1 MNEIEKDEIDIRE
14 LFNTIKENIWTIITI
29 TIISI
34 LIASSY
40 LYWTRN
46 IYSSD
51 VTIALESEGKSNK
64 LGNMLNAKT
73 LRGNTLN
80 SKEKLQLAEITLM
93 SKNFIGTIIDKLDV
107 SREYFI
113 KKNFRKI
120 ELNNFS
126 NLKIDIKYKNN
137 SLYGK
142 YFEIIPKTEQSFI
155 LKVDDIKYKEL
166 HKYNKKIDTPNFT
179 IRVIKTNGIDPYDT
193 FAKEHNNTI
202 YNFISNLK
210 LEEKTYIFRTFDRD
224 TQENMVISNM
234 SVNNLNSD
242 NILNLVYKDTLP
254 NQAQKIATEI
264 ATNFIDYNLKNKT
277 VELEQ
282 TLEFLNR
289 QIRDIRTSLKNQGEK
304 LKDYQEKSG
313 SAIMSQGADILANM
327 DKKEDLI
334 TKVALQIQA
343 IKNFR
348 QSLDNG
354 VLNSVSLVSAG
365 IDTSSIQPLMDSF
378 IKSEETIREL
388 KLQQNNIDKSVTSNP
403 QISSL
408 IQDLKKKK
416 AILQSLLTDF
426 TAEHPQ
432 VIEQRNE
439 IDNTINRIHSNIVT
453 NLERF
458 RKNKAVAKSTILSNM
473 LMVQNNLNNRLR
485 LLKSDI
491 REKKTLLESMPS
503 KTLKNENLKKGFD
516 LNEKIYTFLRQ
527 RKIEI
532 EISKASTI
540 ANTKILKSAYIPIE
554 PIKPKKGI
562 ILAISAIIGIIF
574 GLFFIFIRSFLD
586 TKIRTIRD
594 IEALTD
600 TPIYGALPKI
610 QNNRFFKEALR
621 SIRTNLQFV
630 ISKGNCK
637 KILISSTIPNEGKT
651 VISASLSKIIADAD
665 KKVLV
670 IDLDLRKARLHQ
682 QFNIKN
688 KIGISNYLS
697 SDIELMDLI
706 IPINDYLD
714 FIPAGSIA
722 PNPSELLM
730 SKKFDILVQELEKHY
745 DYIIFDSAP
754 IGIVT
759 DTKMILKH
767 SDILLFI
774 VRADIADKVFITN
787 FNKLKEDYNIPSTG
801 IILNEIKMYKGKNY
815 SYNYGYGYGY
825 GDEAK
830 KG

>member
-1 MNEIEKDEIDIRE
+1 
-14 LFNTIKENIWTIITI
+14 
-29 TIISI
+29 
-34 LIASSY
+34 
-40 LYWTRN
+40 
-46 IYSSD
+46 
-51 VTIALESEGKSNK
+51 
-64 LGNMLNAKT
+64 
-73 LRGNTLN
+73 
-80 SKEKLQLAEITLM
+80 
-93 SKNFIGTIIDKLDV
+93 
-107 SREYFI
+107 
-113 KKNFRKI
+113 
-120 ELNNFS
+120 
-126 NLKIDIKYKNN
+126 
-137 SLYGK
+137 
-142 YFEIIPKTEQSFI
+142 
-155 LKVDDIKYKEL
+155 
-166 HKYNKKIDTPNFT
+166 
-179 IRVIKTNGIDPYDT
+179 
-193 FAKEHNNTI
+193 
-202 YNFISNLK
+202 
-210 LEEKTYIFRTFDRD
+210 
-224 TQENMVISNM
+224 
-234 SVNNLNSD
+234 
-242 NILNLVYKDTLP
+242 
-254 NQAQKIATEI
+254 
-264 ATNFIDYNLKNKT
+264 
-277 VELEQ
+277 
-282 TLEFLNR
+282 
-289 QIRDIRTSLKNQGEK
+289 
-304 LKDYQEKSG
+304 
-313 SAIMSQGADILANM
+313 
-327 DKKEDLI
+327 
-334 TKVALQIQA
+334 
-343 IKNFR
+343 
-348 QSLDNG
+348 
-354 VLNSVSLVSAG
+354 
-365 IDTSSIQPLMDSF
+365 
-378 IKSEETIREL
+378 
-388 KLQQNNIDKSVTSNP
+388 
-403 QISSL
+403 L

-426 TAEHPQ
+426 TTEHPQ

-491 REKKTLLESMPS
+491 REKKTLLQSMPS

-540 ANTKILKSAYIPIE
+540 ANTKILKNAYIPRE

-586 TKIRTIRD
+586 TKIRTIKD

-600 TPIYGALPKI
+600 TPIYGTLPKI

-630 ISKGNCK
+630 ISKSNCK
-637 KILISSTIPNEGKT
+637 KILISSSIPNEGKT
-651 VISASLSKIIADAD
+651 VISASLSNIIADAD

-774 VRADIADKVFITN
+774 VRADIADKAFITN
-787 FNKLKEDYNIPSTG
+787 FNKLKEEYNIPSTG
-801 IILNEIKMYKGKNY
+801 IILNQIKMYKGKNY